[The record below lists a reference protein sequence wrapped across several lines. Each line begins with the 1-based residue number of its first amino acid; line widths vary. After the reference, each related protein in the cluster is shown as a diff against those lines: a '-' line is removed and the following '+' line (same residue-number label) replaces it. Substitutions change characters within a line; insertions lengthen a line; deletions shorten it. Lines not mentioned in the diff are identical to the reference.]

1 MELRIAVYDGDA
13 ERKKRIHAMLESYAF
28 ERNLAYQVLW
38 ASRLPSPE
46 KQAEYLPGLSMALI
60 CLDTPGSFAMGKA
73 LYALNPDC
81 RIYYYRSRSCN
92 LEPLLCTRPLR
103 FCVYPQPDA
112 PEEAEFSLRLREVF
126 EELESADHIFALE
139 TRAGLRL
146 IPCAQIL
153 YFMSDLKYVHILLR
167 DGEDVSVFRKLTDL
181 EPDLGSRFVRI
192 HKRYIVNRT
201 HVRLFDKAGRTVEMD
216 NGEVL
221 SVSDARYEA
230 ALNDL
235 RGGCSAV

>member
-1 MELRIAVYDGDA
+1 MELRIAVYDDDG
-13 ERKKRIHAMLESYAF
+13 ERKKRIHALLEAYTF

-46 KQAEYLPGLSMALI
+46 KREEYLPGLSMALI
-60 CLDTPGSFAMGKA
+60 CLDTPGAFPMGKA

-103 FCVYPQPDA
+103 FCAYPQPGG

-126 EELESADHIFALE
+126 QELETAGHMFALE
-139 TRAGLRL
+139 TRGGLRL

-167 DGEDVSVFRKLTDL
+167 DGEDISVFRKLTDL
-181 EPDLGSRFVRI
+181 EPDLDSRFVRI
-192 HKRYIVNRT
+192 HKRYIVNRM

-221 SVSDARYEA
+221 SVSDARYET

-235 RGGCSAV
+235 RGAQSAV